1 VSEPETITGYR
12 ELSPEEIEII
22 NGIKETGNR
31 IGVMLTHL
39 REREGI
45 DARMLNIAA
54 TYLQLG
60 FMCAT
65 RAVANPEGFA

>member
-1 VSEPETITGYR
+1 MSEAETISGYR
-12 ELSPEEIEII
+12 ELSPQEIEII
-22 NGIKETGNR
+22 NGLKETGNR
-31 IGVMLTHL
+31 IGVMLANI

-45 DARMLNIAA
+45 DGRMLSIAA

-65 RAVANPEGFA
+65 RAVARPEGFA

>member
-1 VSEPETITGYR
+1 MDSEQISGYR
-12 ELSPEEIEII
+12 ELSPQEIEII
-22 NGIKETGNR
+22 NGLKETGNR

-39 REREGI
+39 RKREGI
-45 DARMLNIAA
+45 DDRMLAIAA

-65 RAVANPEGFA
+65 RAVARPEGFA